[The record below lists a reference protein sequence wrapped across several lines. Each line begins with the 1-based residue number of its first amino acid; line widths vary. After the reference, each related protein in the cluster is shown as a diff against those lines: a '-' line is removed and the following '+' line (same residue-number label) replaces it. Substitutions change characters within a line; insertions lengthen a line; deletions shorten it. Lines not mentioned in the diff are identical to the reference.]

1 MRKPGKPA
9 SKEAALEMLRQ
20 GKTRKEIAV
29 AFNCTVGW
37 TYDLIRGGM
46 DGFCTLSPRA
56 QAFLH
61 KTFQSNRNM
70 FHIKTILNQCIQR
83 RDITDRSHRNVGRK
97 TYEELCEWCGY
108 KRPIHKPSAAV
119 SNIRS

>member
-9 SKEAALEMLRQ
+9 SKEAALAMLRQ

-37 TYDLIRGGM
+37 TYDLTRGGM

-56 QAFLH
+56 EQFVYRVFKANYGITGL
-61 KTFQSNRNM
+61 KAALRCA
-70 FHIKTILNQCIQR
+70 IER
-83 RDITDRSHRNVGRK
+83 RDITDRSHPNVGKK